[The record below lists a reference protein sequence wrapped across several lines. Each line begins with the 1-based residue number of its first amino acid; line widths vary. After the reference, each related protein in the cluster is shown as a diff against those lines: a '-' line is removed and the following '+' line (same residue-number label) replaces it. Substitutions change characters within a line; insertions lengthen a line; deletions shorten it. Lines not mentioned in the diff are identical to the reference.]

1 MGFLFEKKMSNRIL
15 NGDFEFLSNL
25 FDKFFTQKIIRDRLN
40 LIEKTNITGWEVWLQ
55 IELSFFLNKQE
66 NVMEWVREIPCSTD
80 KRVEKL
86 KDKGI
91 IDFWLKERNKSTE
104 TMIAIELKQAKS
116 AKSCIT
122 AMMKDLNKFHSL
134 KPSEH
139 NCIRTFWCVGVHHA
153 VEEETCLKIINEH
166 RMGYEF
172 NQNHLLSR
180 QIKRTNF
187 SFTIL

>member
-1 MGFLFEKKMSNRIL
+1 MSNRII

-55 IELSFFLNKQE
+55 IELSFFLNKPE
-66 NVMEWVREIPCSTD
+66 NVMEWVSEIPCSID
-80 KRVEKL
+80 KRLEKL

-139 NCIRTFWCVGVHHA
+139 NYIRTFWCVGVHHA
-153 VEEETCLKIINEH
+153 IEKEKCLKIINEH
-166 RMGYEF
+166 KIGYEF
-172 NQNHLLSR
+172 NQKHLLCR
-180 QIKRTNF
+180 RIKRTNF

>member
-1 MGFLFEKKMSNRIL
+1 MSNRIL
-15 NGDFEFLSNL
+15 SGDFEFLSNL
-25 FDKFFTQKIIRDRLN
+25 FDNFFAQKRIRDHLN
-40 LIEKTNITGWEVWLQ
+40 LIEEKAITGWEIWLQ
-55 IELSFFLNKQE
+55 IELAFFLDKQE
-66 NVMEWVREIPCSTD
+66 NVMEWVREVSCSTD

-104 TMIAIELKQAKS
+104 TMIAVELKQSKS

-122 AMMKDLNKFHSL
+122 AMMKDLNKYYSL

-139 NCIRTFWCVGVHHA
+139 NYIRTFWCVGVHHA
-153 VEEETCLKIINEH
+153 VEENTCLKIINENKT
-166 RMGYEF
+166 GYEF
-172 NQNHLLSR
+172 NQNHLLSK
-180 QIKRTNF
+180 QIKGTNF